1 MMIENYFN
9 NTAIN
14 NKRDLRTS
22 TTTSTNDS
30 YMGDTIPSWWKQ
42 DKKIKDDLNNYG
54 YIDDTYTS
62 INNSV
67 LIAKINE
74 LEKRIDKL
82 TELLE
87 SVVG

>member
-1 MMIENYFN
+1 MIENYFN

-42 DKKIKDDLNNYG
+42 DKKIKDDLLSNYN
-54 YIDDTYTS
+54 YID
-62 INNSV
+62 NST
-67 LIAKINE
+67 LISKINE